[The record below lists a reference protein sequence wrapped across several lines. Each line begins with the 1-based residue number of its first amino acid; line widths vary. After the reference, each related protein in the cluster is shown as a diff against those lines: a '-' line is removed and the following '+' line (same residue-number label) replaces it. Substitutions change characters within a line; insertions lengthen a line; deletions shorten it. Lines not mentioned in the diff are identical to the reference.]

1 MQESSAYWFKLT
13 NEILN
18 IKGNIILC
26 EPPVLQKL
34 HLVDSNLV
42 PKAFQLFDMRQA
54 QGRND
59 TRSPPSIV
67 REERRPVY
75 EVSVMTKY

>member
-1 MQESSAYWFKLT
+1 MDWFKLT
-13 NEILN
+13 NEILS

-26 EPPVLQKL
+26 EAPVLQKL

-42 PKAFQLFDMRQA
+42 PRAFQLFHMRQA

-59 TRSPPSIV
+59 TRVPPSNV
-67 REERRPVY
+67 REERCPVY
-75 EVSVMTKY
+75 EVSVMAKY